1 MYCCEKENYWI
12 EVNNTLLNFY
22 NKENKIYLDKY
33 EKYKLVEQ
41 KIIYDNCDT
50 LSTVI
55 LSSNGDISLIY
66 INLNGELV
74 LSSFINGKLENS
86 IILIREAPKNSYMQI
101 ASVNNSLNIFYIN
114 EVNDIS
120 TICFRVLS
128 NRLTLTPAVIID
140 GIDTKCDIP
149 YIISADN
156 DKLAICY
163 VKIGY
168 PHTIGYRTYDIK
180 KSLWSNF
187 KELAKCNFPI
197 SNFDFVIKDDII
209 AYSYTFANYRKENLI
224 CGIGKNEN
232 IKNNLI
238 QESSPKVNLSDIYI
252 SKDNKLCLIYLL
264 EDALKIMELEINR
277 EIKTI
282 KDISLKN
289 ISYYNKY
296 SYSCDKEISKNTI
309 INVKAED
316 LNIFTDSNFV
326 NSILSEDNAAET
338 KLSSDEEDS
347 PIVEENLSENIC
359 TFNLDEYIKPYITK
373 IEEYE
378 ASINEIKEKLNISQ
392 DEKKKLM
399 DNIEDLNTQLTEKDN
414 EVSDLQNS
422 LEESEVSLSKYED
435 KIKDLTKKLNEKDN
449 STEKEVIALKEIIDQ
464 NKIEKTNFIK
474 IIEEKD
480 EVIKSI
486 NENLEIKEKDFQAL
500 QVLIEENKKIENESK
515 QEISKLNKKVLEL
528 IEDYTAADKERNE
541 YLTEISNLEE
551 SIDYLNQIIN
561 SNNDEINF
569 LKNNIDELNQVIED
583 NNNKINSLNNE
594 IESLKEDILFFEE
607 RARSSESFIRK
618 LFKNE

>member
-12 EVNNTLLNFY
+12 ELNNRLLNFY
-22 NKENKIYLDKY
+22 NKENKIYLAKY
-33 EKYKLVEQ
+33 ENGNLVEE
-41 KIIYDNCDT
+41 KVIFDKCET
-50 LSTVI
+50 LNTVI

-66 INLNGELV
+66 INLKGELF
-74 LSSFINGKLENS
+74 LSNFINGSLENN

-163 VKIGY
+163 VKMGY

-180 KSLWSNF
+180 KSIWSNF

-209 AYSYTFANYRKENLI
+209 AYSYTFANYRKENI
-224 CGIGKNEN
+224 VCGIGKNDN
-232 IKNNLI
+232 IKNTLI
-238 QESSPKVNLSDIYI
+238 QEKEPKINLSDIYI
-252 SKDNKLCLIYLL
+252 SKDNKLYLIYLL
-264 EDALKIMELEINR
+264 EDALKINELEINK

-282 KDISLKN
+282 KEINLKN
-289 ISYYNKY
+289 IAYYNKY
-296 SYSCDKEISKNTI
+296 SYSCDKKISKNTI
-309 INVKAED
+309 INVKSEE
-316 LNIFTDSNFV
+316 LSIFTDTNFV
-326 NSILSEDNAAET
+326 NNILTEDNESEI
-338 KLSSDEEDS
+338 KLSSLEEDS
-347 PIVEENLSENIC
+347 SMAEENLNENIC

-378 ASINEIKEKLNISQ
+378 VSINDIKEKLNISE

-399 DNIEDLNTQLTEKDN
+399 DNIENLNSQLTKKDN

-422 LEESEVSLSKYED
+422 LKENNIFLSKYED
-435 KIKDLTKKLNEKDN
+435 KIKELTKELNEKED
-449 STEKEVIALKEIIDQ
+449 SSIEEVIALKEII
-464 NKIEKTNFIK
+464 NKNEIEKSDYIK
-474 IIEEKD
+474 TIEEKE
-480 EVIKSI
+480 EVIKGI
-486 NENLEIKEKDFQAL
+486 NKNLEIKEKDFQE
-500 QVLIEENKKIENESK
+500 LIEKNKNLEYESK
-515 QEISKLNKKVLEL
+515 LEISNLNKKVLEL
-528 IEDYTAADKERNE
+528 VDDYNAIDNEKNE

-561 SNNDEINF
+561 SNNEEVDF
-569 LKNNIDELNQVIED
+569 LKNNIDELNQVIGD
-583 NNNKINSLNNE
+583 NNKKIDSLNNE
-594 IESLKEDILFFEE
+594 IDSLKEDILFLEE
-607 RARSSESFIRK
+607 RAKSSESFIRK
-618 LFKNE
+618 LFKNEG